1 MKLIDFYVEFMQ
13 SISDWI
19 ATGDLF
25 EVSLVMLLLLC
36 LLAMMGLLLL
46 LLNK

>member
-1 MKLIDFYVEFMQ
+1 MIDSYVEFMQ

-19 ATGDLF
+19 ANGDLF
-25 EVSLVMLLLLC
+25 EVALLMLLVLA

>member
-1 MKLIDFYVEFMQ
+1 MSFIDSFVDFMN

>member
-1 MKLIDFYVEFMQ
+1 MIDAYVEFMQ

-25 EVSLVMLLLLC
+25 EVSLVMLLVFA